1 MANLDNIF
9 GLFSHDDNDLSTG
22 KTTYM
27 DLKSSPMYYIGMYKK
42 LILNHINF
50 NKKVLS
56 FFKKANEEFNVEDIK
71 EAGEFVTYK
80 RAWGY
85 IQNVDLN
92 DISHIDAL
100 KYYSDEYLDTSL
112 ELGINFF
119 QQEEEYEKC
128 AVLLKI
134 LKKAKSL
141 QSKVGDEKQLQYLGG
156 TGIREREI
164 IKRLKKIRYKG
175 YKVYLG

>member
-1 MANLDNIF
+1 MATLDNIF
-9 GLFSHDDNDLSTG
+9 GLFSHDENDLSADR
-22 KTTYM
+22 TTYE
-27 DLKSSPMYYIGMYKK
+27 DLKSSPMYYVGMYKK

-56 FFKKANEEFNVEDIK
+56 FFKKANEEFDILDIK

-80 RAWGY
+80 RAWSF
-85 IQNVDLN
+85 IQNVDI
-92 DISHIDAL
+92 DDVSHINAL
-100 KYYSDEYLDTSL
+100 KYYSDEYLDTAL

-128 AVLLKI
+128 AILLKI

-141 QSKVGDEKQLQYLGG
+141 QSKVGANNS
-156 TGIREREI
+156 
-164 IKRLKKIRYKG
+164 
-175 YKVYLG
+175 

>member
-1 MANLDNIF
+1 MATLDNIF
-9 GLFSHDDNDLSTG
+9 GLFSHNNDDLSPG
-22 KTTYM
+22 KTTYA
-27 DLKSSPMYYIGMYKK
+27 DLKESPMYYVGMYKK

-80 RAWGY
+80 RAWSY
-85 IQNVDLN
+85 IQNVDIN
-92 DISHIDAL
+92 DTSHIDAL
-100 KYYSDEYLDTSL
+100 KYYSDEYLDTAL

-134 LKKAKSL
+134 LKKAKSF
-141 QSKVGDEKQLQYLGG
+141 QSKVGADKS
-156 TGIREREI
+156 
-164 IKRLKKIRYKG
+164 
-175 YKVYLG
+175 